1 MTTFWDE
8 VMGNVT
14 RQLREKN
21 MWDDLLIIATT
32 DNGGPVYWTP
42 PDTPDYLHG
51 GGANNWPLRSVNS
64 AVQRSR
70 QTAEMPLRQGVEGL
84 LVGRGQSGRGF
95 RVWGFPAGG
104 RAWDEAGGEHSRS
117 RLV

>member
-1 MTTFWDE
+1 MYAPQPSPVIDMWLILDAPLLTDAGMTTFWDE

-51 GGANNWPLRSVNS
+51 GGANNWPLRSFTT
-64 AVQRSR
+64 AVQRSII
-70 QTAEMPLRQGVEGL
+70 
-84 LVGRGQSGRGF
+84 
-95 RVWGFPAGG
+95 
-104 RAWDEAGGEHSRS
+104 
-117 RLV
+117 RL